1 MDCVTTAVPKLL
13 EPIQRAREAIESGD
27 VDALRS
33 LLNQYPGVVS
43 QTTPENRR
51 TLLHT
56 LCGWPGHRPNEM
68 VMAAVLIKAGA
79 DVNARIVHPRVKNK
93 GETPLHWAGSSD
105 DAKMVEFLVKAGAEI
120 DIDGGV
126 IANGT
131 PLFEAVAFRCLM
143 AAAKLVELGATYN
156 LPIAAGMGRLD
167 LVGEFFD
174 EHGKAKE
181 SAGTLPGQ
189 AETPSPRDAL
199 NAAFGMACFN
209 GFLDSA
215 QWLFE
220 KGVDLN
226 RTIAEGQTALDFAIQ
241 HGHTE
246 VAEWL
251 KGLGAR
257 KSSQL

>member
-13 EPIQRAREAIESGD
+13 EPIQQARAAIESGD
-27 VDALRS
+27 VEALRS
-33 LLNQYPGVVS
+33 LLNQHPGVVS
-43 QTTPENRR
+43 QTTPDNRR

-56 LCGWPGHRPNEM
+56 LCGWPGHRANELA
-68 VMAAVLIKAGA
+68 MAAVLIKAGA

-105 DAKMVEFLVKAGAEI
+105 DAKMVEFLVKAGADI

-126 IANGT
+126 MANGT

-143 AAAKLVELGATYN
+143 AAAKLVELGATYD
-156 LPIAAGMGRLD
+156 LEIAAGMGRLD
-167 LVGEFFD
+167 LVREFFD
-174 EHGKAKE
+174 EHGNVKE
-181 SAGTLPGQ
+181 SAGKLPGRV
-189 AETPSPRDAL
+189 ETPSPKDAL
-199 NAAFGMACFN
+199 DAAFGMACFN
-209 GFLDSA
+209 GFLDTA
-215 QWLFE
+215 KWLYE
-220 KGVDLN
+220 KGVNLD
-226 RTIAEGQTALDFAIQ
+226 RTITQGQTALDFAIK

-257 KSSQL
+257 KGSEL